1 MDKIIVL
8 LLIFYF
14 SLLVLNEKILQ
25 IIVFIV
31 LLVYLYPK
39 IYLYIKERLYG
50 LPNYYSEKI
59 GKIQKTTYGKQIKYS
74 LYIRIKDSH
83 HNILDYSP
91 IQFYG
96 HSKLFIDGIIID
108 PNIRY
113 YLIYLKDNSRLSA
126 YIKISYITRKID
138 DSFSKLKT
146 IYEYLVHHLESF
158 GIVNEISDPIV
169 YKYLIKE
176 KSLDKKYLF
185 LLIIPILFS
194 FYIFFVKL
202 TVSYVNIIA
211 LYISLIDLPLIRDY
225 FKNNEKTMF
234 KGEILELYKNE
245 VIQTVPT
252 VNEIYRRSRWIYNI
266 LNSLKDFLIILEI
279 RSASEEIP
287 QIIES
292 KSYRKYELAT
302 ALDKLSI
309 LSSAEKMYTISQRRL
324 NKREN
329 FYNIRLIV
337 FTKTKYEKDN
347 IKKVLFSIGFKM
359 KKPLYLTPIFTMLK

>member
-146 IYEYLVHHLESF
+146 IYAYLVHHLESF

-211 LYISLIDLPLIRDY
+211 LYISLIDIPLIRDY

-252 VNEIYRRSRWIYNI
+252 INEIYRRSRWIYNI
-266 LNSLKDFLIILEI
+266 LNSLKDF
-279 RSASEEIP
+279 SASTYFFCMARIARLLKNKITIKNGKKE
-287 QIIES
+287 
-292 KSYRKYELAT
+292 RLLA
-302 ALDKLSI
+302 LSI
-309 LSSAEKMYTISQRRL
+309 NSLL
-324 NKREN
+324 
-329 FYNIRLIV
+329 
-337 FTKTKYEKDN
+337 
-347 IKKVLFSIGFKM
+347 
-359 KKPLYLTPIFTMLK
+359 